1 MSVDEVRAPGKDR
14 TEDRPPP
21 APPREGNRDRAP
33 EQPIEVPY
41 ALRAAAAWSWRL
53 IVVGFVVYVLTLG
66 LGMFQV
72 IVVPILISLLFVALV
87 RPLYEAMCRLPRRGR
102 PPRSLAALL
111 TIIFSLLVISAL
123 ISLISQQIATGFPSL
138 QSDAEQGLDELQDWL
153 RTGPL
158 HISGEQLNDWIE
170 QLRTSAEEN
179 SDTLVSGALK
189 FTSTAGHVITGFFLV
204 LFSSYFF
211 LSGGDR
217 IWAWLVRLFP
227 RQARPRVDGAGVRA
241 WATITSFVRATLLV
255 AFVDGAGVGI
265 GAAILGVPLAI
276 PLGILVFLGAFVP
289 IVGALVSGGVAVL
302 VAFVAVGPVK
312 ALLMLG
318 VVILVQQLES
328 HVLQPFLLGRAV
340 SVHPLAVIF
349 AIAAG
354 VLLAGIV
361 GALFAVPFV
370 AVVNVVVSYLA
381 GSEGDGDPPPD
392 TVSEDPGPLADD
404 PRDDERVEAEL
415 DDRPAPDVT
424 R

>member
-1 MSVDEVRAPGKDR
+1 
-14 TEDRPPP
+14 
-21 APPREGNRDRAP
+21 
-33 EQPIEVPY
+33 
-41 ALRAAAAWSWRL
+41 
-53 IVVGFVVYVLTLG
+53 
-66 LGMFQV
+66 
-72 IVVPILISLLFVALV
+72 V
-87 RPLYEAMCRLPRRGR
+87 RPVYEAICRVPVRRGG

-111 TIIFSLLVISAL
+111 TILFSLLVISAL
-123 ISLISQQIATGFPSL
+123 ISLISQQIATGFPTL
-138 QSDAEQGLDELQDWL
+138 QADATKGLDEMQEWL

-158 HISGEQLNDWIE
+158 HISGDQLNDWID
-170 QLRTSAEEN
+170 QARTSAQDN

-189 FTSTAGHVITGFFLV
+189 FTSTAGHVLAGFFLV

-227 RQARPRVDGAGVRA
+227 REARTRVDGAGLRA

-265 GAAILGVPLAI
+265 GAAIIGVPLAI

-289 IVGALVSGGVAVL
+289 IVGALVSGCVAVL
-302 VAFVAVGPVK
+302 VAFVAVGTVK
-312 ALLMLG
+312 ALIMLA
-318 VVILVQQLES
+318 VVVAVQQVES

-340 SVHPLAVIF
+340 SVHPLAVII

-370 AVVNVVVSYLA
+370 AVLNVVVSYLA
-381 GSEGDGDPPPD
+381 GTDEDGDPPPD
-392 TVSEDPGPLADD
+392 AVSEDPGPLADD
-404 PRDDERVEAEL
+404 PEDVDAP
-415 DDRPAPDVT
+415 RPEGAAPVPGAG
-424 R
+424 